1 MVRDDALKTKPTT
14 TAGRLIKAANN
25 ADQRAEKI
33 QAGGGGDGRALRV
46 QGVRKSETKNAKARG
61 GTPGGLSSQNAKP
74 GLKPSEAPL
83 MERSGAG
90 AEAFEFRPPLAKTP
104 RAAAA
109 AAFAAVAEEAKSPPE
124 EEAPEDGPEKA
135 DKAEKA
141 GGGGGDAAARTKKG
155 SSARKPSVGAAG
167 WGDGDRELAG
177 DKRVT
182 NWLEFRGFGEYAAA
196 FAARGITLGALKT
209 LTMSDLEDV
218 PVEGAAARE
227 AIFAKAAEYAKE
239 AAERAAKRAEKAAS
253 DPPKKKNKTEPPAA
267 E

>member
-1 MVRDDALKTKPTT
+1 MVASTT
-14 TAGRLIKAANN
+14 SN
-25 ADQRAEKI
+25 
-33 QAGGGGDGRALRV
+33 
-46 QGVRKSETKNAKARG
+46 S
-61 GTPGGLSSQNAKP
+61 TP
-74 GLKPSEAPL
+74 
-83 MERSGAG
+83 
-90 AEAFEFRPPLAKTP
+90 
-104 RAAAA
+104 
-109 AAFAAVAEEAKSPPE
+109 
-124 EEAPEDGPEKA
+124 
-135 DKAEKA
+135 
-141 GGGGGDAAARTKKG
+141 AARTKKG